1 MNAPYGGWTRRIALS
16 GSLAAGLFAGLG
28 PARADPAP
36 SFAELVS
43 RDATAPRL
51 LESEADILRA
61 QGLAEQARA
70 RLNPS
75 ISLLAENFAGTS
87 SPYRGLSAV
96 ETTLQYNQPIE
107 RGGKRAA
114 RIAAGEAGVA
124 ASRAR
129 RLALR
134 VDYAYELA
142 RAYGDAEV
150 SELRVV
156 LVRDEIVQ
164 ANEDLRIAR
173 ALVAAGKEARLR
185 SLQAQSGVD
194 VLAADLAFA
203 QATRTAAFA
212 RLSAIAGAQAP
223 YTSLAESLLQ
233 RPAPPLAAAFPDPLT
248 SPAYRAALAD
258 RRAAELRVTA
268 ERRRTVPDITATGGI
283 RRLER
288 ENAFAAVAGVS
299 LPLRLYDQNR
309 GNVAAALA
317 DVQAADARLALTRY
331 QAQAETQATG
341 AQVVAADARVSAAQ
355 ASFATAQEAYRLA
368 GIAYTAGKSP
378 LSELLLARR
387 GLGAARGVVLDALA
401 ARLQVRA
408 RLAQLSGRTIL
419 GDPIQ

>member
-1 MNAPYGGWTRRIALS
+1 MTAPQGGWTRRIALP
-16 GSLAAGLFAGLG
+16 GGLFTALLAGAA
-28 PARADPAP
+28 PAHADPAP
-36 SFAELVS
+36 PFAELVA
-43 RDATAPRL
+43 RDAAAPRL
-51 LESEADILRA
+51 LESEADIRRA

-70 RLNPS
+70 RLNPTV
-75 ISLLAENFAGTS
+75 SLFAENFAGTS
-87 SPYRGLSAV
+87 SPYSGLSGV
-96 ETTLQYNQPIE
+96 ETTLQYSQPIE

-114 RIAAGEAGVA
+114 RIAAGQAGIE

-150 SELRVV
+150 AGLRVV

-185 SLQAQSGVD
+185 SLQAQSSVD
-194 VLAADLAFA
+194 VLAVDLAFA
-203 QATRTAAFA
+203 DATRTAAFA
-212 RLSAIAGAQAP
+212 RLSAFAGADVP
-223 YTSLAESLLQ
+223 YTSLAESLLE
-233 RPAPPLAAAFPDPLT
+233 RPAPSLPATSPDPLT
-248 SPAYRAALAD
+248 SPAYLAALAD

-268 ERRRTVPDITATGGI
+268 ERRRTVPDITAAGGI

-288 ENAFAAVAGVS
+288 EDAFAAVAGVS
-299 LPLRLYDQNR
+299 IPLRLYDQNR

-331 QAQAETQATG
+331 QAQAVARATG

-355 ASFATAQEAYRLA
+355 ASFGTAQEAYRLA

-378 LSELLLARR
+378 LSELLAARR
-387 GLGAARGVVLDALA
+387 ALGAARGVVLDALA